1 MQAEVAAYIAVDM
14 VNELVGDES
23 YYGAG
28 GPAGDN
34 FLHTMADV
42 IVIVAIDNAIDVD
55 ATVGADADVDVGMLI
70 GLYCRE
76 FDCCFAKVVQMS
88 CQPNFTASVTNSSRH
103 LYC

>member
-14 VNELVGDES
+14 VDELVNDES

-42 IVIVAIDNAIDVD
+42 IVAIDNAIDVD
-55 ATVGADADVDVGMLI
+55 VDATADAVVDVGMVI